1 MVRMMRDVSAALSMR
16 MLPVRNNKSSF
27 LLSSDSAI
35 SLQLQFVLYASA
47 GFQFFFCHICLSKY
61 KNNNLNG
68 YNSEEHGEW
77 IYIRIAYCWRICRSL
92 LTYVSQGRRVGVGTC
107 QYAE

>member
-35 SLQLQFVLYASA
+35 SLQLQ
-47 GFQFFFCHICLSKY
+47 LSSTQAQVF
-61 KNNNLNG
+61 
-68 YNSEEHGEW
+68 NSFSV
-77 IYIRIAYCWRICRSL
+77 IYVYPNTKIII
-92 LTYVSQGRRVGVGTC
+92 
-107 QYAE
+107 